1 MCGARA
7 DGCVGGENRAFM
19 RVLIFDGES
28 FRDPTQCAVKGE
40 ESRGE
45 KTHQKYDPQYVKK
58 TKVT

>member
-1 MCGARA
+1 MCAARA

-19 RVLIFDGES
+19 RALIFDGES

-45 KTHQKYDPQYVKK
+45 KTPKI
-58 TKVT
+58 